1 MQVRLSTLVLLP
13 MCANL
18 LVIFT
23 WWMYD
28 ILMRSLRRA
37 PSARARIYRCAVC
50 EHVYVDARDV
60 PLARCSRCGCLN
72 EAVRR

>member
-1 MQVRLSTLVLLP
+1 MELRLTNLILLP
-13 MCANL
+13 MCVNL
-18 LVIFT
+18 LAIFM

-28 ILMRSLRRA
+28 VLRRSVRHA

-60 PLARCSRCGCLN
+60 PLARCQRCGCLN